1 VVVTAVVVTAAVVTA
16 VVVTA
21 VVVTAVVVTA
31 AVVVAS
37 TGPQCRRDAPASGGQ
52 PHSGR
57 RTVSARLRGCLEA
70 CGRL

>member
-1 VVVTAVVVTAAVVTA
+1 VTA

-31 AVVVAS
+31 AMVG
-37 TGPQCRRDAPASGGQ
+37 TGPARRRGAPAGGGQ
-52 PHSGR
+52 PHSGQ